1 VPPHPTSISKT
12 RRSRRSEDE
21 VEGSQRLMRSPKY
34 SQEGKNKNQARFYS
48 LRLSTVETVEILI
61 NQSIETSRNEAEYDH
76 QSVSN
81 PRSTSQIKI
90 HNQ

>member
-61 NQSIETSRNEAEYDH
+61 LICILDY
-76 QSVSN
+76 
-81 PRSTSQIKI
+81 K
-90 HNQ
+90 